1 MSNKLD
7 NAVGLYLKGIR
18 DGDTTAIERYTGDR
32 YTQHNTH
39 VKDGKAGF
47 AEFFKEFVLRNPK
60 RDIQVLRSFEDED
73 MVFLH
78 VYQSLNDGAAKWVTL
93 DFFDTDNNDKLIEH
107 WDVISEF
114 SESNSGGHSS
124 ISGGFQ
130 VSDLDKTEENKSM
143 IRLMIQ
149 DLYIDRTGLD
159 SLNKYISADQFVRHS
174 ANTMD
179 GRQALHSFL
188 SDPDCPL
195 KYQEVV
201 LCIGS
206 GNYVATL
213 SRATLNGEAHAQ
225 ADLFRI
231 ENDKVVE
238 HWDASEKIPP
248 REEWLNAGKF

>member
-1 MSNKLD
+1 MSKKID
-7 NAVGLYLKGIR
+7 NAIGLYLDGIR

-47 AEFFKEFVLRNPK
+47 SEFFKEFVVRNPK
-60 RDIQVLRSFEDED
+60 RDIQVIRSFEDGN

-93 DFFDTDNNDKLIEH
+93 DFFDTDNDDKLIEH

-114 SESNSGGHSS
+114 NESNYGGHSS
-124 ISGGFQ
+124 IDGGFR
-130 VSDLDKTEENKSM
+130 VIDLDRTNENKALIRSM
-143 IRLMIQ
+143 IR
-149 DLYIDRTGLD
+149 DLYIDRTGMD
-159 SLNKYISADQFVRHS
+159 SLEKYVSIDQFIQHTPNSAD
-174 ANTMD
+174 
-179 GRQALHSFL
+179 GIQAHRSFL
-188 SDPDCPL
+188 KDPECPL
-195 KYQEVV
+195 HYKEVV
-201 LCIGS
+201 LCVGS

-213 SRATLNGEAHAQ
+213 SKATWHGDEHAQ

-231 ENDKVVE
+231 ENGKVVE

-248 REEWLNAGKF
+248 KHEWLNAGKF